1 VDVFGDTGYNFD
13 SRCTFKLYVLF
24 YRLSHFCAL
33 TQCCIAKNGGGYTQR
48 GVANGLKVPCL
59 FMITEVSIRCQKNP
73 EVGIRRIPVYTPQYT
88 TALTRPVGRG
98 VRWVRAHTP
107 QISTKCKIK
116 NTDTVHNAPC
126 IEERSTFLQRHSH
139 FPLFFTTTPPI
150 FHFFTK
156 NTPPFH
162 FVPTGLLMLVS

>member
-1 VDVFGDTGYNFD
+1 LGTQDITLTAAAHLNFMFFSTG
-13 SRCTFKLYVLF
+13 SLTSVLWPSAVLLKMEVGI
-24 YRLSHFCAL
+24 R
-33 TQCCIAKNGGGYTQR
+33 R
-48 GVANGLKVPCL
+48 GAWQTAWRYPAYLWSLRWVYAVKK
-59 FMITEVSIRCQKNP
+59 TP
-73 EVGIRRIPVYTPQYT
+73 EVGISRIPVYTPQYT

-98 VRWVRAHTP
+98 VRWVHAHTP

-150 FHFFTK
+150 FHFFYK
-156 NTPPFH
+156 KHPPQFH

>member
-73 EVGIRRIPVYTPQYT
+73 GGWYTPYT
-88 TALTRPVGRG
+88 RVYPPIHHCFDQARRQGGALGACT
-98 VRWVRAHTP
+98 HTP
-107 QISTKCKIK
+107 K
-116 NTDTVHNAPC
+116 
-126 IEERSTFLQRHSH
+126 
-139 FPLFFTTTPPI
+139 
-150 FHFFTK
+150 
-156 NTPPFH
+156 
-162 FVPTGLLMLVS
+162 